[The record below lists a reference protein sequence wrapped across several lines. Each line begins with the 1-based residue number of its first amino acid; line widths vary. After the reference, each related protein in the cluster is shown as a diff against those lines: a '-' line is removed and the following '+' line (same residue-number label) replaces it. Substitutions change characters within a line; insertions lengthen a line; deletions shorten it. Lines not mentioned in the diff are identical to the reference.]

1 MAIVFK
7 AGVGYDPAEN
17 DRGLP
22 RTGRD
27 PVSAAARS
35 VDGTAVSAVILAVG
49 IALAGWFMGHGFVR
63 GRTASRYVEVKGLA
77 EREVAADLALWPL
90 RFVTTGDDLA
100 VAQAEITR
108 DTREVYAFLAK
119 HGIDTAAVQLLA
131 LEVSDANANRFQGE
145 RGGTRFVIQQTVMVR
160 SDKPQVVLAASQ
172 RVSELVRAGV
182 ILSSSGEY
190 GIGGPTFVFTKLNQL
205 KPAMVKEATANA
217 RAAAAQFAADSRTA
231 LGDIRY
237 ANQGV
242 FVILPRDQ
250 APGVNEGGQVQKIVR
265 VVSTVQYLLE

>member
-1 MAIVFK
+1 MNNA
-7 AGVGYDPAEN
+7 
-17 DRGLP
+17 L
-22 RTGRD
+22 
-27 PVSAAARS
+27 SAA
-35 VDGTAVSAVILAVG
+35 VLAMG
-49 IALAGWFMGHGFVR
+49 LALGGWFVGHGFAR

-77 EREVAADLALWPL
+77 ERQVAADLALWPL
-90 RFVTTGDDLA
+90 RFVSTGDDLA
-100 VAQAEITR
+100 VAQAEITK
-108 DTREVYAFLAK
+108 DTRAVYSFLAR

-131 LEVSDANANRFQGE
+131 LEVSDAEANRFQSE

-172 RVSELVRAGV
+172 RVSELVTAGV

-190 GIGGPTFVFTKLNQL
+190 GVGGPTFVFTKLNQL
-205 KPAMVKEATANA
+205 KPAMVAEATANA
-217 RAAAAQFAADSRTA
+217 RAAAQQFAADSRTT

-237 ANQGV
+237 ANQGI

-250 APGVNEGGQVQKIVR
+250 APGVNEGGQLQKIVR

>member
-1 MAIVFK
+1 MTTF
-7 AGVGYDPAEN
+7 DRPA
-17 DRGLP
+17 LP
-22 RTGRD
+22 
-27 PVSAAARS
+27 AL
-35 VDGTAVSAVILAVG
+35 ILALG
-49 IALAGWFMGHGFVR
+49 LAIGGWFVGHGFLQ

-90 RFVTTGDDLA
+90 RFVSTGDDLA

-108 DTREVYAFLAK
+108 DTRAVYSFLAR

-131 LEVSDANANRFQGE
+131 LEVSDAHANRFQSE

-160 SDKPQVVLAASQ
+160 SDKPQVVLAAGQ
-172 RVSELVRAGV
+172 RVSELVTAGV

-205 KPAMVKEATANA
+205 KPAMVAEATANA
-217 RAAAAQFAADSRTA
+217 RAAAQQFAADSRTG
-231 LGDIRY
+231 LGEIRY

-250 APGVNEGGQVQKIVR
+250 APGVNEGGQLQKIVR

>member
-1 MAIVFK
+1 MSPGFRSFDRPLLSSIV
-7 AGVGYDPAEN
+7 
-17 DRGLP
+17 
-22 RTGRD
+22 
-27 PVSAAARS
+27 
-35 VDGTAVSAVILAVG
+35 LAVG
-49 IALAGWFMGHGFVR
+49 MAVAGWFVGHGFLR
-63 GRTASRYVEVKGLA
+63 GRTAARYVEVKGLA
-77 EREVAADLALWPL
+77 EREVGADLALWPM
-90 RFVTTGDDLA
+90 RFVTTGNDLA
-100 VAQAEITR
+100 VAQTEITR
-108 DTREVYAFLAK
+108 DTREVFTFLAR
-119 HGIDTAAVQLLA
+119 HGVDTAGVQLLA
-131 LEVSDANANRFQGE
+131 LEVSDAEANRFQGE

-160 SDKPQVVLAASQ
+160 SGKPEIVLAASQ

-217 RAAAAQFAADSRTA
+217 RAAAEQFAADSRTT

-250 APGVNEGGQVQKIVR
+250 APGVNEGGQLHKIVR

>member
-1 MAIVFK
+1 MNPI
-7 AGVGYDPAEN
+7 
-17 DRGLP
+17 
-22 RTGRD
+22 
-27 PVSAAARS
+27 RS
-35 VDGTAVSAVILAVG
+35 VNGTALSALVLAVG
-49 IALAGWFMGHGFVR
+49 IAAGGWFVGHGFLR

-77 EREVAADLALWPL
+77 ERQVAADLALWPL
-90 RFVTTGDDLA
+90 RFVTTGDDLS
-100 VAQAEITR
+100 VAQAEITK
-108 DTREVYAFLAK
+108 DTRSVYTFLAR

-131 LEVSDANANRFQGE
+131 LEVSDAQANRFPE

-172 RVSELVRAGV
+172 RVSELVSAGV

-205 KPAMVKEATANA
+205 KPAMVAEATANA
-217 RAAAAQFAADSRTA
+217 RAAAQQFAADSRTA

-237 ANQGV
+237 ANQGI

-250 APGVNEGGQVQKIVR
+250 APGVNEGGQLQKTVR